1 MSNRQSSQ
9 EWHASTLWIPQIYC
23 MSFLSFTLY
32 FFFRKVKVT
41 KLKEVIDANVNCYD
55 DGQDSAASDVITV
68 TFYPGCLIL
77 FQACNVNLLLNK
89 DWIQDITWAFCQL
102 IKFCPFLSDPCAQ
115 YMRIRIYKKNWYR
128 KSLWEKFICSMYQ
141 TIFHLMRVAPSGG
154 QISN

>member
-1 MSNRQSSQ
+1 MVNDREFSTFCRRTPRHKLLFLTSLGSTVSHIPAPDINVCHIVKVVTFFRNVKSSIVTRMTCI
-9 EWHASTLWIPQIYC
+9 HKCIVL
-23 MSFLSFTLY
+23 SFLSFTLY

-89 DWIQDITWAFCQL
+89 DWIQEI
-102 IKFCPFLSDPCAQ
+102 IKS
-115 YMRIRIYKKNWYR
+115 
-128 KSLWEKFICSMYQ
+128 
-141 TIFHLMRVAPSGG
+141 T
-154 QISN
+154 